1 MSLFL
6 AVHFA
11 HFDDAKALKAK
22 PYAAGYMITW
32 RLDQLGQAREFFG
45 LALYTSVTITTCFKT
60 IQDWAKVVY
69 VAVIDMFPP
78 LLGKEKLT
86 I

>member
-6 AVHFA
+6 AVDFA

-32 RLDQLGQAREFFG
+32 RLDQLGQPENSSG
-45 LALYTSVTITTCFKT
+45 
-60 IQDWAKVVY
+60 
-69 VAVIDMFPP
+69 
-78 LLGKEKLT
+78 
-86 I
+86 